1 MIDSP
6 DIWTS
11 RFREFTLCGLIGFCI
26 AIAFFVPVWSELSN
40 GAHGLAAIYEIFFH
54 TSNPEPLFGKGVDQY
69 GSFWMVHEVS
79 QMLFANQDTV
89 LNDVYA
95 PFGYDLG
102 IHTGFAWADTLIGV
116 PLLKWIGV
124 PGFYNLYVLSS
135 IWLSACA
142 IIALFRVIGAP
153 WIVVIA
159 LTQLL
164 FFQEFVIE
172 EVTLGRPTQINLI
185 FPAIFWIGI
194 WKNIHDSANN
204 YAGILMG
211 IGLAGSCLVY
221 WFGGVSMGFIGA
233 IIGLI
238 AIAKS
243 SNRVQKIKQALIG
256 ILGGCLAIALVSWR
270 GIKPIISGKGSKAYL
285 HKKLDPIDTLDVF
298 SFEMPIYKIR
308 SFNTMPAI
316 DSVWDDTELSW
327 VIVGAW
333 ILMLCM
339 VPLWK
344 KHNEW
349 LIGTIIAV
357 GFPFGFALG
366 VTDSDWIPTSLILL
380 QGIFPPI
387 IRCQFVERLQF
398 SYTIPA
404 LILLSIFFLQVLK
417 IHGNTVKLY
426 SVSILLILINLG
438 NFPFNQSILSDSFEV
453 YDDTSQFF
461 ENKKGGVL
469 EVPLSATD
477 YTYVQ
482 QIWHKRPI
490 NGGPGLDT
498 VREPRHTRYF
508 SRNQITS
515 ALEAIATKTFT
526 RQTLERRSLLQLH
539 RDHFKW
545 VVVHMTQQDGQ
556 LADYEHFLQTK
567 GTLLDDGQIAV
578 FPLPTISIV
587 PSN

>member
-1 MIDSP
+1 MIDPS

-11 RFREFTLCGLIGFCI
+11 RFREFTFCGLLGFCI

-40 GAHGLAAIYEIFFH
+40 DAHGLAAIYEIFFH

-116 PLLKWIGV
+116 PLLHSIGV
-124 PGFYNLYVLSS
+124 PGFYNLYVLLS
-135 IWLSACA
+135 IWFSASA
-142 IIALFRVIGAP
+142 ITALFRVIGAP

-185 FPAIFWIGI
+185 FPAIFWIGM
-194 WKNIHDSANN
+194 WKNINESTNR

-211 IGLAGSCLVY
+211 VGLAGSCLVY

-233 IIGLI
+233 IIGSV

-243 SNRVQKIKQALIG
+243 SNRIPQIKQALIG
-256 ILGGCLAIALVSWR
+256 VIIGCTTIALIAWR
-270 GIKPIISGKGSKAYL
+270 GIEPIISGKGSKAYL
-285 HKKLDPIDTLDVF
+285 HKKLEPMDTLDF
-298 SFEMPIYKIR
+298 YFFEMPIYKIR
-308 SFNTMPAI
+308 SFNTMSSI
-316 DSVWDDTELSW
+316 EVVWDDTELSW
-327 VIVGAW
+327 VIVGVW
-333 ILMLCM
+333 GLMLCM

-344 KHNEW
+344 KYNEW
-349 LIGTIIAV
+349 LIGTIIAI

-366 VTDSDWIPTSLILL
+366 MTDSDWIPTSLIFL
-380 QGIFPPI
+380 QGVFPPI

-404 LILLSIFFLQVLK
+404 LIILNIFFIQVLK
-417 IHGNTVKLY
+417 LHGNTIKLY
-426 SVSILLILINLG
+426 SVSILMILLNLG
-438 NFPFNQSILSDSFEV
+438 NFPFNQPILSDSFEV
-453 YDDTSQFF
+453 YDDTARFLK
-461 ENKKGGVL
+461 NKTGGIL
-469 EVPLSATD
+469 EIPLSTTD

-508 SRNQITS
+508 DRNNIAAT
-515 ALEAIATKTFT
+515 LETIAAGSTTDLT
-526 RQTLERRSLLQLH
+526 VERRSLLQLQ
-539 RDHFKW
+539 RDNFRW
-545 VVVHMTQQDGQ
+545 VMVHLNQQSGRIEE
-556 LADYEHFLQTK
+556 YEHFLQT
-567 GTLLDDGQIAV
+567 TATILDDGSIAIL
-578 FPLPTISIV
+578 PLPKVDLQSE
-587 PSN
+587 